1 MFIEQAYKGNNK
13 WWRVLLTALLTS
25 GVFIANFI
33 MYFVSSKEQLQAA
46 YDLMKD
52 IPNNLSL
59 IINLFPFVF
68 LLGLLFLLVYVLNNR
83 SILSLTTTRVK
94 VDFKRIFFSFG
105 LIYLGSLIF
114 GSLLTLY
121 FHSNDYSYRAIGAS
135 GAVTGVLYS
144 AILLQPN
151 MDLYLF
157 FIPIPIPAYI
167 FGIGYLL
174 YSIYGMKA
182 KRDNIGHT
190 AHFGGAIGGYL
201 ITLLKEPHLLIDNLE
216 MVILL
221 AIPIVLL
228 FILAKLGKI

>member
-1 MFIEQAYKGNNK
+1 MN
-13 WWRVLLTALLTS
+13 ALLI
-25 GVFIANFI
+25 V
-33 MYFVSSKEQLQAA
+33 
-46 YDLMKD
+46 
-52 IPNNLSL
+52 
-59 IINLFPFVF
+59 II
-68 LLGLLFLLVYVLNNR
+68 VLNIIVSFKGFEDTAFFR
-83 SILSLTTTRVK
+83 KYEFHIGSIRAGEQIRMITSAFLHADIGHLAFNMLTLYFFAPV
-94 VDFKRIFFSFG
+94 VYSYLGVFSFG

-114 GSLLTLY
+114 GSLLTLF

-190 AHFGGAIGGYL
+190 AHFGGAIGGFFIYFFKKTQTFNVNFWGG
-201 ITLLKEPHLLIDNLE
+201 IFFENSIF
-216 MVILL
+216 
-221 AIPIVLL
+221 LL
-228 FILAKLGKI
+228 FFFFKFVKI